1 MAKTYAPTLRSGVR
15 GFSSVG
21 LLLQFIYRLRS
32 LCLDRL
38 WTLRPH
44 KFFCVCVC
52 LPDGT
57 SVSACVF
64 PCGSLD
70 SNNTC
75 VEMSMNVCV
84 WRRACLWTLRPHK
97 FFCVCVCLPDG
108 TSVSAFVFPCGSLD
122 SNNTCV
128 ERSMNVCVWRRAC
141 AFLCVCVC
149 ARACARVGVCVC
161 VCVCACVC
169 VRVRACA
176 CACACACE

>member
-1 MAKTYAPTLRSGVR
+1 MGETNVHHEMAKTYAPTLRSGVR

-57 SVSACVF
+57 SVSA
-64 PCGSLD
+64 
-70 SNNTC
+70 
-75 VEMSMNVCV
+75 
-84 WRRACLWTLRPHK
+84 
-97 FFCVCVCLPDG
+97 
-108 TSVSAFVFPCGSLD
+108 FVFPCGSLD

-149 ARACARVGVCVC
+149 VRVRARVWVCACLFAC
-161 VCVCACVC
+161 VRACACVC
-169 VRVRACA
+169 VRVRVRVRVRVS
-176 CACACACE
+176 E